1 MSHGVRSRVP
11 ELAAVGRVLRY
22 FTAKGFALHISVHL
36 LLVAYG
42 LAMGTFH
49 AVVGSSHPPGA
60 RLVPYLEAACGLCAP
75 AISSARD
82 STPTHLLLW

>member
-1 MSHGVRSRVP
+1 MYITFY
-11 ELAAVGRVLRY
+11 VLLRL
-22 FTAKGFALHISVHL
+22 KGFALHISVHL

-42 LAMGTFH
+42 LATGTPH

-60 RLVPYLEAACGLCAP
+60 RLVPYLEVACGLCAP
-75 AISSARD
+75 AKSSARD